1 MPQKRKHNPRFCNTR
16 ESLVAFGLSGLLLVL
31 SSCSPSVLTNL
42 TNLAGSNVIDYNGQ
56 IVDKLAVRDETDQGT
71 FFRRMLVIESTNG
84 KRFNVYVNERV
95 YSEVQPG
102 MWIKSNKSGVQ
113 ITGLDPTGKKDWTEG
128 HILKER

>member
-1 MPQKRKHNPRFCNTR
+1 MTQKRNHNPRFCNTR
-16 ESLVAFGLSGLLLVL
+16 ESLVAFGLSGLFLVL

-42 TNLAGSNVIDYNGQ
+42 AGSSVIDYNGQ

-95 YSEVQPG
+95 YSDAQLG

-113 ITGLDPTGKKDWTEG
+113 ITGLDPTGKKDRTEG

>member
-1 MPQKRKHNPRFCNTR
+1 MTQKRKHNPRFCNTR

-42 TNLAGSNVIDYNGQ
+42 TNLAGSSVIDYNGQ

-84 KRFNVYVNERV
+84 KRFNVYVNKRV
-95 YSEVQPG
+95 YSEAQPG
-102 MWIKSNKSGVQ
+102 MWIKSNKSGVK
-113 ITGLDPTGKKDWTEG
+113 ITGLDPTGKKDRTEG